1 MRKLQ
6 LSEMEHVFGGQKSEC
21 AAVQALADA
30 YMRDGA
36 TNAQWDEWC
45 ELYYKHC

>member
-1 MRKLQ
+1 
-6 LSEMEHVFGGQKSEC
+6 MEHVFGGQKSEC

>member
-6 LSEMEHVFGGQKSEC
+6 LSEMEHVFGGQKDEC

-30 YMRDGA
+30 F
-36 TNAQWDEWC
+36 
-45 ELYYKHC
+45 